1 MRTLQRTLS
10 IVTLAGVA
18 LAATACGTGSSPGSG
33 GTETVRMAS
42 YVQETTALGQAL
54 QHWADETSACAD
66 GKIEFEPFYNG
77 SLFGAT
83 EIRDAV
89 QAGRVEVGHFAPGY
103 HPGEFPL
110 TDGLLA
116 VPFVATN
123 MPAVMDSFMELYR
136 TRPETQAE
144 WNDQGMH
151 LLAVLPGSPSAF
163 GTDTAVETVDD
174 LKGLQVRGY
183 SGGGLNAG
191 LAAAGATPVDL
202 ELTELPEGMQRG
214 IVDGFTGLTIDGV
227 TSLSLHEN
235 TPYLTDAGFG
245 ISGTIDIAVSQDWWE
260 GLDEDVRDCATEAA
274 DGLAEPYMGY
284 VADSET
290 AACEAF
296 RAEEVEM
303 TVLPEEQQDAWQ
315 QLVGDQQMAA
325 WAEDASAAVDDPDAY
340 FNTYQELI
348 DAAEAGHQ
356 DVGDA
361 GVKRCLQ

>member
-1 MRTLQRTLS
+1 MRNPQRALS
-10 IVTLAGVA
+10 LAAITFAA
-18 LAATACGTGSSPGSG
+18 LAVSACGSG
-33 GTETVRMAS
+33 ASTSDGPEKVRMAS
-42 YVQETTALGQAL
+42 YVQESTALGQAL

-66 GKIEFEPFYNG
+66 GQIEFEPFYNG

-89 QAGRVEVGHFAPGY
+89 QARRAEIGHFAPGY

-136 TRPETQAE
+136 TTPETQAE
-144 WNDQGMH
+144 WNNQGMH

-163 GTDTAVETVDD
+163 GTETQVETLDD
-174 LKGLQVRGY
+174 LAGLQIRGY

-191 LAAAGATPVDL
+191 LEAAGATPVDL

-214 IVDGFTGLTIDGV
+214 VVDGFTGLTIDGI

-245 ISGTIDIAVSQDWWE
+245 ISGTIDIAVNQEWWD
-260 GLDEDVRDCATEAA
+260 GLSENVQNCATEAA
-274 DGLAEPYMGY
+274 DGLVDPYMDM
-284 VADSET
+284 VAEAET

-296 RAEEVEM
+296 RDEDMEL
-303 TVLPEEQQDAWQ
+303 TVLPDSEQEAWQ
-315 QLVGDQQMAA
+315 DLVGDQQMAA
-325 WAEDASAAVDDPDAY
+325 WSEDASSSVDDPEGY
-340 FNTYQELI
+340 FGNYQEI
-348 DAAEAGHQ
+348 ISAAEAEHQ
-356 DVGDA
+356 DFGEA
-361 GVKRCLQ
+361 GVQRCLQ